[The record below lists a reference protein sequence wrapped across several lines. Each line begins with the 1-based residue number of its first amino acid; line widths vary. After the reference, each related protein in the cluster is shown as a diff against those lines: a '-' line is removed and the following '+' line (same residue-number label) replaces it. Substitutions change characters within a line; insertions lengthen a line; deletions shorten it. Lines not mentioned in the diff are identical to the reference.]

1 MPSFATHEWI
11 DGLDGTKAECRTC
24 RFWSDMI
31 AQVNSGGAVIAACIA
46 VNGKYQA
53 KLMPADGYCDGFKA
67 DYHGKMD
74 APPDDGE
81 TARRLYVEFEG
92 PDATE
97 AAR

>member
-1 MPSFATHEWI
+1 MT
-11 DGLDGTKAECRTC
+11 ECGNC

-31 AQVNSGGAVIAACIA
+31 AQVNSDGMVVAACLA
-46 VNGKYQA
+46 HGGKYQA
-53 KLMPADGYCDGFKA
+53 RLMPRDGYCEGYKN

-74 APPDDGE
+74 APPDYGE
-81 TARRLYVEFEG
+81 TARRIYVEFEG